1 MFLKTGYETFCTL
14 LLFEP
19 FQDVVVKRETTHSLE
34 QKVMCSRCG
43 VPGVALNTSKAYADP
58 RSGAGE
64 GDEAMTIKQYE
75 SI

>member
-1 MFLKTGYETFCTL
+1 VESPNFLKA
-14 LLFEP
+14 P
-19 FQDVVVKRETTHSLE
+19 
-34 QKVMCSRCG
+34 
-43 VPGVALNTSKAYADP
+43 KAYADP